1 MATHPNTLDT
11 TDLNTLL
18 LALDHYEAAAQAL
31 ANSRPT
37 KANRQRL
44 ALISQ
49 ARTKT
54 EAAMSRAFDVETLE
68 ANR

>member
-11 TDLNTLL
+11 TDLNILL

-31 ANSRPT
+31 ANAAPT
-37 KANRQRL
+37 PANRKQIRL
-44 ALISQ
+44 IAM

-54 EAAMSRAFDVETLE
+54 EAAMARAFE
-68 ANR
+68 AASR